1 MLAAVVRASLRN
13 PRIVTALAC
22 LIAALGL
29 AAVVSARFDV
39 FPDFAPPHVLVQTE
53 APGLDAIQVEALV
66 TRPLEGLLAGT
77 ENVKTVRSTSSQ
89 GLSAIQVVFARGGD
103 PYRQR
108 QVITERLS
116 EFAGLLPPG
125 VGAPLLSPLSSSME
139 YLVHFGYTSDRL
151 SPLELRDV
159 VQWIVKPQI
168 LAVPGV
174 AQAQIFGGEV
184 RERQIEID
192 PVKLAAA
199 GLVLEDVLTAAK
211 RATALIGGGYLET
224 PTQRIVIQAQA
235 PGATLEALAQAVVG
249 TRDGVAVHLGD
260 VATLREGAQPR
271 FGDALIAGKPGI
283 LIETSTQ
290 FGANTLEVTR
300 ALELRLD
307 ALAPAL
313 AKQGVQYHPAL
324 LRPASFIESA
334 IEKLRN
340 SLALGAVLVV
350 ALLLITLRDW
360 RGALVSFSAIP
371 LALLTT
377 VWILEAF
384 GMSLNTMTLGGLVV
398 ALGVVVD
405 DAVIDVENIL
415 RRRRAAARNVDIG
428 ELFIGAS
435 LEVRRPVFYA
445 TAAVAVAFLPILMMS
460 GLQGAFFRPLS
471 ISFLLAVGLS
481 LLVAMSATPAL
492 CVLAMARH
500 VPKSEAA
507 FLRRLKRWQLGAITW
522 LNGRPRALI
531 AIVLASGTAGLI
543 LLPLLGARLLPDF
556 RENYLI
562 AHASLRPGIS
572 LAETARIGER
582 ICKGLLAIPG
592 VKSVAEQIGRA
603 ENGQDPDAPNKSE
616 FEVQIDP
623 RQGRSANEIDAAI
636 RDVFDDYPNQL
647 VEIFSVLAERI
658 GETLS
663 GESAPFS
670 ISVIGSDLDADDS
683 VGTQI
688 VEVLQHLPDSGNVR
702 LMVPPR
708 EVELHVE
715 LLPRQLALYG
725 LQATDVLQTVNA
737 AYHGSAA
744 AELNQADRSI
754 PVTVRIAHAGADPRA
769 VGALLLRG
777 RDGALTPL
785 SSVAGISMALAR
797 SLVDH
802 QDGLRRQIVVASP
815 KGADQVG
822 FAEMAR
828 KAIAAKIQLPPG
840 VFLQYGGAAEAQI
853 AARNEL
859 LLHSAAA
866 FVLIV
871 LLLALAF
878 GHPRHVLL
886 VLLSLPSTLI
896 GGVAAVALTGGTLT
910 LGAMVGFVALF
921 GMAARNTILLVS
933 HYDHLVHAEAQPWNL
948 ATASR
953 GAEER
958 LTPVLLTALLTGL
971 ALLPVALQLRQPGH
985 EIEGPMAVVIL
996 GGLVSSTLVSLL
1008 LIPPLAAH
1016 WLRPSNFGS
1025 SGRDNFLHE
1034 ESRQ

>member
-1 MLAAVVRASLRN
+1 MLAAIVRASLRN
-13 PRIVTALAC
+13 PRIVTALTC

-29 AAVVSARFDV
+29 AAVLAARFDV

-53 APGLDAIQVEALV
+53 APGLDATQVEALV

-89 GLSAIQVVFARGGD
+89 GLSAIQVVFDRGGD

-108 QVITERLS
+108 QVVTERLA
-116 EFAGLLPPG
+116 EFAGMLPPG

-151 SPLELRDV
+151 SPMELRDV
-159 VQWIVKPQI
+159 VQWMVKPQI

-184 RERQIEID
+184 RERQIEVD
-192 PVKLAAA
+192 TARLAAA
-199 GLVLEDVLTAAK
+199 GLDLEDVLAAAK
-211 RATALIGGGYLET
+211 RATGLIGGGYLET

-235 PGATLEALAQAVVG
+235 PGATLAALGQAVVG
-249 TRDGVAVHLGD
+249 TRAGQPVRLKD
-260 VATLREGAQPR
+260 VATLREGAEPR

-313 AKQGVQYHPAL
+313 ARQGVQYHPAL

-334 IEKLRN
+334 IDKLRN
-340 SLALGAVLVV
+340 SLLIGAVLVV
-350 ALLLITLRDW
+350 ALLLLTLRDW

-384 GMSLNTMTLGGLVV
+384 GLSLNTMTLGGLVV

-415 RRRRAAARNVDIG
+415 RRRRSADRHADIG
-428 ELFIGAS
+428 ELFLGAS

-445 TAAVAVAFLPILMMS
+445 TAAVAVAFLPILTMS

-471 ISFLLAVGLS
+471 IAFLLAVGLS

-492 CVLAMARH
+492 CALVMAQH
-500 VPKSEAA
+500 EPKSEAGI
-507 FLRRLKRWQLGAITW
+507 LRRLKRGQLRAVAW
-522 LNGRPRALI
+522 LNLRPRTLI
-531 AIVLASGTAGLI
+531 AIVLVSGVAGI
-543 LLPLLGARLLPDF
+543 VCLPLLGARLLPDF

-572 LAETARIGER
+572 LTETTRIGQQ
-582 ICKGLLAIPG
+582 ISQGLIAIPG

-623 RQGRSANEIDAAI
+623 QHGRTAGEIDSAI
-636 RDVFDDYPNQL
+636 RDVFDDFPNQL
-647 VEIFSVLAERI
+647 VEIYSVLAERI

-663 GESAPFS
+663 GESAPFT
-670 ISVIGSDLDADDS
+670 ISVIGSDLDADDE

-688 VEVLQHLPDSGNVR
+688 VAVLQALRDSGSVR
-702 LMVPPR
+702 LTVPPR
-708 EVELHVE
+708 EAELHV
-715 LLPRQLALYG
+715 ALRPERLTQYG
-725 LQATDVLQTVNA
+725 LQAADVLQTVNA
-737 AYHGSAA
+737 AYHGSVA

-754 PVTVRIAHAGADPRA
+754 PVVVRIARAGADPHA

-785 SSVAGISMALAR
+785 SAVAEVSMVSAR
-797 SLVDH
+797 SLIDH

-815 KGADQVG
+815 KGADQAAY
-822 FAEMAR
+822 AEAAR
-828 KAIAAKIQLPPG
+828 KAIAEKVQLPPG
-840 VFLQYGGAAEAQI
+840 VFLRFGGAAEAQT
-853 AARNEL
+853 AAKNEL

-878 GHPRHVLL
+878 GHARHVLL

-933 HYDHLVHAEAQPWNL
+933 HYDHLVQQERQPWNL
-948 ATASR
+948 DTASR

-971 ALLPVALQLRQPGH
+971 ALLPVALQLHQPGH

-1016 WLRPSNFGS
+1016 WLRPTDIGS
-1025 SGRDNFLHE
+1025 
-1034 ESRQ
+1034 

>member
-1 MLAAVVRASLRN
+1 MLAAIVRASLGN

-22 LIAALGL
+22 LIAVFGA

-53 APGLDAIQVEALV
+53 APGLDATQVEALV

-89 GLSAIQVVFARGGD
+89 GLSAIQVVFDRGGD

-108 QVITERLS
+108 QVVTERLA
-116 EFAGLLPPG
+116 EFAGTLPQG

-151 SPLELRDV
+151 SPVELRDV
-159 VQWIVKPQI
+159 VQWIVKPQV

-184 RERQIEID
+184 HERQIDID
-192 PVKLAAA
+192 PVRLAAS
-199 GLVLEDVLTAAK
+199 GFTLDDVLATAK

-235 PGATLEALAQAVVG
+235 PGASIDALAGAVLG
-249 TRDGVAVHLGD
+249 TREGVPVRLGD
-260 VATLREGAQPR
+260 VASVRDGSLPR
-271 FGDALIAGKPGI
+271 FGDALIAGRPGI

-290 FGANTLEVTR
+290 FGANTLDVTR
-300 ALELRLD
+300 ALEERLD

-313 AKQGVQYHPAL
+313 AKQGVLYHPAL

-340 SLALGAVLVV
+340 SLLIGAVLVV

-377 VWILEAF
+377 VWILEAL

-415 RRRRAAARNVDIG
+415 RRRRSASGTVDIN

-445 TAAVAVAFLPILMMS
+445 TGAVAVAFLPILLMS

-492 CVLAMARH
+492 CALVMARRH
-500 VPKSEAA
+500 PRSEAA
-507 FLRRLKRWQLGAITW
+507 FLKYLKRRQLGAIGW
-522 LNGRPRALI
+522 LNSRPRALV
-531 AIVLASGTAGLI
+531 AIVLISGVAGI
-543 LLPLLGARLLPDF
+543 ICLPLLGARLLPDF

-572 LAETARIGER
+572 LAETTRIGER
-582 ICKGLLAIPG
+582 ISKSLMAIPG
-592 VKSVAEQIGRA
+592 VKSIAEQIGRA

-623 RQGRSANEIDAAI
+623 QQGHGAAEIEADIRAVFAN
-636 RDVFDDYPNQL
+636 YPNQL
-647 VEIFSVLAERI
+647 VEIYSVLAERI
-658 GETLS
+658 GETLA

-670 ISVIGSDLDADDS
+670 ISVIGSDLDADDR
-683 VGTQI
+683 VGAQI
-688 VEVLQHLPDSGNVR
+688 VEVLQRLPDTSNAR
-702 LMVPPR
+702 LTVPSR
-708 EVELHVE
+708 EVEMRLE
-715 LLPRQLALYG
+715 LLPQQLAIHG
-725 LQATDVLQTVNA
+725 LLAADVLQTVNA
-737 AYHGSAA
+737 AFHGTVA
-744 AELNQADRSI
+744 AELEQADRSV
-754 PVTVRIAHAGADPRA
+754 PVAVRIAQQADPNV

-777 RDGALTPL
+777 QDGALTQL
-785 SSVAGISMALAR
+785 STVARISMPLAR
-797 SLVDH
+797 SVVDH
-802 QDGLRRQIVVASP
+802 QDGLRRQVVVASS
-815 KGADQVG
+815 KGADQTG
-822 FAEMAR
+822 YAAR
-828 KAIAAKIQLPPG
+828 ARRSISAQVQLPPG
-840 VFLQYGGAAEAQI
+840 VFLRYGGAAEAQA

-878 GHPRHVLL
+878 GNTRHVLL

-896 GGVAAVALTGGTLT
+896 GGVVAVALTGGTLT

-933 HYDHLVHAEAQPWNL
+933 HYDHLVQAEAQPWNRE
-948 ATASR
+948 TAAR

-971 ALLPVALQLRQPGH
+971 ALLPVALQLHQPGH

-1008 LIPPLAAH
+1008 LIPPLAVR
-1016 WLRPSNFGS
+1016 WLRPQSI
-1025 SGRDNFLHE
+1025 
-1034 ESRQ
+1034 

>member
-1 MLAAVVRASLRN
+1 MLAAIVRASLRN
-13 PRIVTALAC
+13 PGIVTALAC

-29 AAVVSARFDV
+29 AALVAARFDV

-53 APGLDAIQVEALV
+53 APGLDATQVEALV
-66 TRPLEGLLAGT
+66 TRPLEELLAGT
-77 ENVKTVRSTSSQ
+77 ENVKSVRSTSSQ
-89 GLSAIQVVFARGGD
+89 GLSAIQVVFDRGGD

-108 QVITERLS
+108 QVITERLA
-116 EFAGLLPPG
+116 EFAGQLPQG

-151 SPLELRDV
+151 SPVELRDI
-159 VQWIVKPQI
+159 VQWSVKPQI

-174 AQAQIFGGEV
+174 AQVQIFGGEV

-192 PVKLAAA
+192 PAKLSAA
-199 GLVLEDVLTAAK
+199 GLTLDDVVAAAR
-211 RATALIGGGYLET
+211 RATALIGGGYIET

-235 PGATLEALAQAVVG
+235 PGATLEALAQTVVG
-249 TRDGVAVHLGD
+249 TRGGLPVRLGD
-260 VATLREGAQPR
+260 VAALREGAEPR

-290 FGANTLEVTR
+290 YGANTLEVTR
-300 ALELRLD
+300 ALEQQLD

-340 SLALGAVLVV
+340 SLGLGAVLVV
-350 ALLLITLRDW
+350 TLLLITLRDW

-377 VWILEAF
+377 VWILEAL
-384 GMSLNTMTLGGLVV
+384 GLSLNTMTLGGLVV

-415 RRRRAAARNVDIG
+415 RRRRDAARDADIG

-445 TAAVAVAFLPILMMS
+445 TAAVAVAFLPILTMS

-492 CVLAMARH
+492 CVLVMARH
-500 VPKSEAA
+500 SPKPEAG
-507 FLRRLKRWQLGAITW
+507 FLRQLKRGQLGAIAW
-522 LNGRPRALI
+522 LNKRPRTLV
-531 AIVLASGTAGLI
+531 AIVLVSGVAGI
-543 LLPLLGARLLPDF
+543 VLLPLLGARLLPDF

-572 LAETARIGER
+572 LTETTLVGEQ
-582 ICKGLLAIPG
+582 ISKGLIAIPG

-623 RQGRSANEIDAAI
+623 GKGRSASQIDAAI

-647 VEIFSVLAERI
+647 VEIYSVLAERI

-670 ISVIGSDLDADDS
+670 ISVIGSDLDADDL
-683 VGTQI
+683 VGARI
-688 VEVLQHLPDSGNVR
+688 AAVLQSLPDSGTVR
-702 LMVPPR
+702 LTVPPR
-708 EVELHVE
+708 EVELQVE
-715 LLPRQLALYG
+715 LLPGQLALYG
-725 LQATDVLQTVNA
+725 LQAADVLQTLNA
-737 AYHGSAA
+737 AYHGTAA
-744 AELNQADRSI
+744 AELNQADRSV
-754 PVTVRIAHAGADPRA
+754 PVAVRIAHAGADPRA

-777 RDGALTPL
+777 RDGAVVPL
-785 SSVAGISMALAR
+785 SSVAHVTMVLAR

-802 QDGLRRQIVVASP
+802 QDGLRRQIVVATP
-815 KGADQVG
+815 KGADQAG
-822 FAEMAR
+822 YAEAAR
-828 KAIAAKIQLPPG
+828 RAIAAKVQLPPG
-840 VFLQYGGAAEAQI
+840 VFLRYGGAAEAQT

-878 GHPRHVLL
+878 GHARHVLL

-896 GGVAAVALTGGTLT
+896 GGVAAVALTGSTLT

-933 HYDHLVHAEAQPWNL
+933 HYDHLVNVEAQPWNL
-948 ATASR
+948 DTASR

-971 ALLPVALQLRQPGH
+971 ALLPVALQLHQPGH

-1008 LIPPLAAH
+1008 LIPPMAAR
-1016 WLRPSNFGS
+1016 WLRPSDHGS
-1025 SGRDNFLHE
+1025 
-1034 ESRQ
+1034 